1 MILIISKKVVES
13 KKKKGPWNPWAIC
26 NTSVGT
32 EESDKREGAFTTSKI
47 RTKTKATQQKVKI
60 K

>member
-32 EESDKREGAFTTSKI
+32 EESDKRERCI
-47 RTKTKATQQKVKI
+47 HHI
-60 K
+60 KDQNKDKGYPAEGED